1 MARSY
6 VSFPQLVDIIGIADA
21 MALCK
26 QHGGCAVYIAK
37 RPEKCALVGII
48 SGCGVESLCAELGGE
63 EYMLPLGPF
72 RKVPIKE
79 AIVAMLEAGL
89 SHTEVARECGC
100 TTRYSAMVAQNT
112 GIKATPHK
120 KPQKASTD
128 EVVNA

>member
-6 VSFPQLVDIIGIADA
+6 ISFPQLVDIIGIVDA
-21 MALCK
+21 TALCK

-48 SGCGVESLCAELGGE
+48 CAVAVESICAELGGE

-72 RKVPIKE
+72 RRVPIKE
-79 AIVAMLEAGL
+79 AVAAMLEAGF

-100 TTRYSAMVAQNT
+100 TARYSAMVARDT
-112 GIKATPHK
+112 GLNAAPRK
-120 KPQKASTD
+120 KPQKARTGTD
-128 EVVNA
+128 GEA

>member
-1 MARSY
+1 MARTY
-6 VSFPQLVDIIGIADA
+6 LSFVALVDIIGEADA
-21 MALCK
+21 TALCK

-48 SGCGVESLCAELGGE
+48 CAVAVESICAELGGE

-72 RKVPIKE
+72 RRVPIKE
-79 AIVAMLEAGL
+79 AVAAMLEAGF

-100 TTRYSAMVAQNT
+100 TVRYSAMVARDT

-120 KPQKASTD
+120 KPQKGSTGTD
-128 EVVNA
+128 GKA